1 MGLAHGEWKK
11 KNRETRGCV
20 GRCVQD
26 EDREKWAEKRTG
38 GWLNGGWEGRG
49 RHGAGIKSPIKLHG
63 GILIYRLMS
72 YCVTNHSRAFQRT
85 CGGKRCNKLKMLR
98 GAPPGESTAS
108 VGEEKKKIIRW
119 DAHPGSLHVH
129 AVHSKKMSETSFIPS
144 VWDSTMNSTI
154 FYN

>member
-1 MGLAHGEWKK
+1 M
-11 KNRETRGCV
+11 

-49 RHGAGIKSPIKLHG
+49 WHGAGIKSPIKLHG

-72 YCVTNHSRAFQRT
+72 YCVTNHSQAFQRT
-85 CGGKRCNKLKMLR
+85 CSGKRCNKLKMLR

-108 VGEEKKKIIRW
+108 VEEKKKMICW

-129 AVHSKKMSETSFIPS
+129 AVHS
-144 VWDSTMNSTI
+144 
-154 FYN
+154 